1 MAKRVVGSPSVSSE
15 LDQFLKCLEHSRSV
29 LGAPHSMI
37 DASWEAIGV
46 PRACGSAPPERSTD
60 AAEQAVAQN
69 SLLAADADTVG
80 QFIDDLAAAYAAARE
95 TGDDVGLEVYGKAL
109 ETIGRYLALQIGP
122 KAAGIKLS

>member
-1 MAKRVVGSPSVSSE
+1 
-15 LDQFLKCLEHSRSV
+15 
-29 LGAPHSMI
+29 MI
-37 DASWEAIGV
+37 DAPWEAIGAS
-46 PRACGSAPPERSTD
+46 RACGSASSERSTD